1 MKLVLKGCALFA
13 IACLIAPSLFA
24 ATHLDGLAIEVSNR
38 LATASA
44 DDKPALQKAA
54 KALTRNSPNTVAQ
67 LNALASA
74 ARSLVTF
81 SNDTDLVTAQNDALS
96 AYYNDA
102 LNDYNDAKDTID
114 GMTNVSKSLS
124 NKLAA
129 ATAALVAFETDTNGV
144 ASAARLLKNAV
155 IKVAALKK
163 AVPANTSSGEAPESL
178 IGKDLE
184 LTETKDHAP
193 TKINVNCRYES
204 GASTPFLLDYHVDA
218 PEEEGRWTYEKTG
231 AKTGVIHLQVDYAQ
245 APHPKVNHDI
255 LITFTRPTGGT
266 FTFTNIAG
274 TAVSGRFIM
283 VPSPNAPH

>member
-1 MKLVLKGCALFA
+1 MKLVLKGCALLA
-13 IACLIAPSLFA
+13 IACLITPSLFA
-24 ATHLDGLAIEVSNR
+24 ATHLDGLATEVSNR

-81 SNDTDLVTAQNDALS
+81 SNDTDLVNAQNNALS

-144 ASAARLLKNAV
+144 ASGARLLKSAV
-155 IKVAALKK
+155 IKVASLKK
-163 AVPANTSSGEAPESL
+163 AVPSDADGGQSPESL
-178 IGKDLE
+178 VGKDLE
-184 LTETKDHAP
+184 LVGNQEHDA
-193 TKINVNCRYES
+193 TKINMHCLYEK
-204 GASTPFLLDYHVDA
+204 GASEPYLLEYHVHT

-231 AKTGVIHLQVDYAQ
+231 ATTGVIHLQVDYAQ
-245 APHPKVNHDI
+245 EPYPKQNHDI
-255 LITFTRPTGGT
+255 LITFTRASGGT

-274 TAVSGRFIM
+274 TPVSGRFIM
-283 VPSPNAPH
+283 VNSPNAPH